1 MVQED
6 GTVQFAG
13 EPTASP
19 LEDVANTQEEQGA
32 QSVKESPA
40 TPAPEQGIDNFLRS
54 VEGYRVLKRGD
65 IVEGIVVRVNRDEVL
80 IDVGAK
86 SDGIIRMSEL
96 GPDSPAS
103 KLKVGEQVL
112 VYVVQPEN
120 REGNIILSLA
130 KAQLERDW
138 RAAEQLF
145 ASGGFFES
153 EVIGYNKGGLL
164 VRYGE
169 VRGFVPASQVVELR
183 GIERGSLESH
193 MARMVGKR
201 LRLKIIEINRQKN
214 RLILSETVA
223 EREWRN
229 ELRERLLAEIQE
241 GEIRHGRVT
250 GVCDFGA
257 FVDLGGIDGLIHI
270 TELSWQPVGHPG
282 QILQVGD
289 EVDVKVMAVDQE
301 KRRIAL
307 SLKRTKP
314 EPWLEAVKSLTPG
327 QIIPATI
334 TKLASFGAFARV
346 ADGVEG
352 LIHIS
357 ELASG
362 RIDHPKQ
369 VVRVGDTVM
378 VRVLDVDRERHR
390 ISLSLRQARQIGPA
404 EERSEGTQPTGQE
417 SQGK

>member
-1 MVQED
+1 MVQEE
-6 GTVQFAG
+6 GTAQFVG
-13 EPTASP
+13 EPMASP
-19 LEDVANTQEEQGA
+19 SEGAVSNQEEQGEQLIETSPVA
-32 QSVKESPA
+32 QI
-40 TPAPEQGIDNFLRS
+40 TEQGMANFLRS
-54 VEGYRVLKRGD
+54 VEGYRILKRGD
-65 IVEGIVVRVNRDEVL
+65 VVEGIVVRVNRDEVL
-80 IDVGAK
+80 VDVGAK
-86 SDGIIRMSEL
+86 SDGIIRASEL

-130 KAQLERDW
+130 KAQLEKDW
-138 RAAEQLF
+138 RSAEQLF
-145 ASGGFFES
+145 ASGGFFEG

-169 VRGFVPASQVVELR
+169 VRGFVPASQVIELR
-183 GIERGSLESH
+183 NADRENLESR
-193 MARMVGKR
+193 MAKMVGRR

-214 RLILSETVA
+214 RLIFSETVA

-229 ELRERLLAEIQE
+229 EQRERLLAEVQE
-241 GEIRHGRVT
+241 GEIRHGKVT
-250 GVCDFGA
+250 GICDFGA

-270 TELSWQPVGHPG
+270 TELSWQPISHPS
-282 QILQVGD
+282 QILKVGD
-289 EVDVKVMAVDQE
+289 EVDVKIMSVDQE
-301 KRRIAL
+301 KQRIAL
-307 SLKRTKP
+307 SLKRTQP
-314 EPWLEAVKSLTPG
+314 EPWLGAVKSLTPG
-327 QIIPATI
+327 QIVPATI

-357 ELASG
+357 ELASS

-378 VRVLDVDRERHR
+378 VRILNIDYERHR
-390 ISLSLRQARQIGPA
+390 VSLSLRQARQVGTTGEDSKGAQPA
-404 EERSEGTQPTGQE
+404 E
-417 SQGK
+417 